1 MTAAGVLAR
10 VPGVLLL
17 APLLAVGA
25 LLPGVGHP
33 PAELTAGSVGMRH
46 EAFGQRAVAVRC
58 GDRLRLQNTSR
69 WVHIIGT
76 GSTGMF
82 TTNPH
87 SPVKTRALLQ
97 TDQSVTTGSWQV
109 PGPHRLTCA
118 VHPEMNLT
126 VIVADCSRPAAG

>member
-46 EAFGQRAVAVRC
+46 EAIGQRAVAVRC
-58 GDRLRLQNTSR
+58 GDRLRQQNTSR
-69 WVHIIGT
+69 WVHTIGT
-76 GSTGMF
+76 GSKAC
-82 TTNPH
+82 
-87 SPVKTRALLQ
+87 SPRQRSLKVDPLALL
-97 TDQSVTTGSWQV
+97 GF
-109 PGPHRLTCA
+109 
-118 VHPEMNLT
+118 
-126 VIVADCSRPAAG
+126 